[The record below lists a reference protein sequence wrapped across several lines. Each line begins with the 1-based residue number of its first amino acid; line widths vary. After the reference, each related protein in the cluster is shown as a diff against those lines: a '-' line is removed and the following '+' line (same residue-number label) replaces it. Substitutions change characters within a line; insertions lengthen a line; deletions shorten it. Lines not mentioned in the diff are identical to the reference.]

1 MTREVLR
8 PCWCIGITLLVVL
21 LLCPWL
27 TDTVRCGG
35 IVTAVLLLLA
45 AVVIRPLRRIRAIV
59 LVLIAC
65 CAALLAFEVSYHTRI
80 APVEAGYGK
89 PVSVQARVVDV
100 ADTIVLEVV
109 SGDLPRGT
117 SFHLFVNG
125 DVELSRYDVI
135 TDTFTLSPYPSDTAV
150 AAFMRRA
157 SGVWV
162 YAKPTDDKSF
172 PQEQTQGDAP
182 WTDVFYRAKT
192 ALMNTISRRLS
203 GEAGAVVHGICFGE
217 DGGLSAQATSAFR
230 DCGVSH
236 LFAVSG
242 LHLTVLL
249 YGLLAVL
256 KRLRLPR
263 VWRAVIGAVLALL
276 FVALIGFTPSVVRA
290 GVLCTVVMLG
300 TCLRRRADSLNS
312 LGLAL
317 ILLLIADP
325 TAAYD
330 AGLLLSFAATLGL
343 LFWSKPLTMLL
354 LGKREL
360 KRLVKIRKDIAAT
373 VAVSLAA
380 TVATLPIT
388 VLYFGR
394 VSLMSVPSNLL
405 TTVAAEGVLIS
416 GWLAALL
423 SVLHLTLIAEPF
435 LWIAGVLAR
444 YLLMI
449 SQKISSFSLSTVAI
463 RADYLVLWL
472 IGTYLVLLIGRRVL
486 SRHGCQLLAGLCV
499 LTLCLSMLVSR
510 GVRYDHL
517 RVRVVTNRELAV
529 SLQYRGNC
537 VLVIAPESHD
547 TLYQARNM
555 LQNRGVTLL
564 DAVFVV
570 GGSEPTVSYLPLELS
585 TYLSDDTLFFYRRMP
600 ENAPSGAQLLNQARV
615 TLGNEITA
623 GLQDGQ
629 LLLQWNGQRLLFVP
643 WSIPEPTAQA
653 DAVFIAGQP
662 IGWVWTN
669 EGFGALDSAQP
680 SLTWAN
686 GEWLRSG

>member
-1 MTREVLR
+1 MIREVIR
-8 PCWCIGITLLVVL
+8 PCWCIGITLLAALV
-21 LLCPWL
+21 LCPLL
-27 TDTVRCGG
+27 TDTMRTFAV
-35 IVTAVLLLLA
+35 VTALILLIV
-45 AVVIRPLRRIRAIV
+45 AVAVRPLRRIRAIALI
-59 LVLIAC
+59 LVAC
-65 CAALLAFEVSYHTRI
+65 CVALLAFEVAYRTRI
-80 APVEAGYGK
+80 VPVEAACDK
-89 PVSVQARVVDV
+89 TVSVQARVVDTT
-100 ADTIVLEVV
+100 DKLTLETL

-117 SFHLFVNG
+117 RFHVFVSS
-125 DVELSRYDVI
+125 DVELSRYDVV
-135 TDTFTLSPYPSDTAV
+135 TDTFVLSAYPADTAV
-150 AAFMRRA
+150 AAFVRRA

-162 YAKPTDDKSF
+162 YAKPADDVQFPKDVTD
-172 PQEQTQGDAP
+172 GDIP

-192 ALMNTISRRLS
+192 ALMNAVGRRLS
-203 GEAGAVVHGICFGE
+203 GDTGAVVHGICFGE
-217 DGGLSAQATSAFR
+217 AGGLSAQATAAFR
-230 DCGVSH
+230 DCGISH

-256 KRLRLPR
+256 KRLRVPR
-263 VWRAVIGAVLALL
+263 LWRSVIGALMTLL
-276 FVALIGFTPSVVRA
+276 FMALIGFTPSVVRA
-290 GVLCTVVMLG
+290 GVLCAVVMLG

-317 ILLLIADP
+317 ILLLLTDP
-325 TAAYD
+325 LAAYD
-330 AGLLLSFAATLGL
+330 AGLLLSFTATFGL
-343 LFWSKPLTMLL
+343 LFWSKPLTAFL

-360 KRLVKIRKDIAAT
+360 KRFVKLRKGLAAT

-380 TVATLPIT
+380 VAATLPIT

-405 TTVAAEGVLIS
+405 TTIAAEGVLIS

-423 SVLHLTLIAEPF
+423 SVLRLTLIAEPF

-444 YLLMI
+444 YLLDI

-472 IGTYLVLLIGRRVL
+472 VGTYLALLIGRRVL
-486 SRHGCQLLAGLCV
+486 SRYGSQLLAALCV

-510 GVRYDHL
+510 GVSYNRL
-517 RVRVVTNRELAV
+517 CVSAVTNRELAV
-529 SLQYRGNC
+529 ALRYRGSA
-537 VLVIAPESHD
+537 VLVIAPESRE
-547 TLYQARNM
+547 TLYEARSM
-555 LQNRGVTLL
+555 LQEQGVTLL
-564 DAVFVV
+564 DVVFVV
-570 GGSEPTVSYLPLELS
+570 GGSEPTVSYLPFELS

-600 ENAPSGAQLLNQARV
+600 ARAPSGAQRLNQARV
-615 TLGNEITA
+615 TLGDEMA
-623 GLQDGQ
+623 AVLQDGQ
-629 LLLQWNGQRLLFVP
+629 LLLQWNEQRLLFIP
-643 WSIPEPTAQA
+643 WQIAEPTVQA

-680 SLTWAN
+680 SLTRVD